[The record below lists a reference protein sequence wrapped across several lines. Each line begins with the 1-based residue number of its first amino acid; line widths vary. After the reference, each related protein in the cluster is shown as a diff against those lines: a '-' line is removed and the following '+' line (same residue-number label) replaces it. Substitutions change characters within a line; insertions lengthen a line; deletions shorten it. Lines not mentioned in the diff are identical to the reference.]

1 MEIRYGNDKDK
12 IKAEYIWKECFTDS
26 ENEVEFYFNELYKKE
41 NFLLM
46 EDRENEIRASLHENP
61 YEMII
66 NNEKFSSFYIIAV
79 AVSPQYRGRGYMG
92 ELIRY
97 SLRNAREKELDFVFL
112 SPINTEIYRKYGFG
126 YMSSL
131 ERYSISMENI
141 SFDRID
147 REYEIKKV
155 SDKKNLYGDLTK
167 IYKEKMKDSF
177 AYLERNEN
185 YYRRALKEMENENG
199 DIYIFYMENKPAG
212 YISMYKREG
221 SIEIR
226 ELFGLDKKVIES
238 IYAFIKTYKEYY
250 PEVII
255 KAPINSNLNFHIH
268 NQKSMEK
275 IEFPFIMG
283 RIVNVENMLK
293 RLHIEDME
301 LKISVIDKII
311 EENNGIYEISV
322 YGVVS
327 KKDKKKSIESDIEID
342 IADLNHLIFGYFSID
357 EMIELER
364 IKINNKEKIEEI
376 KKIFPKRKVYLQEYQ

>member
-212 YISMYKREG
+212 YISLYKREG

-226 ELFGLDKKVIES
+226 ELFGLDKKV
-238 IYAFIKTYKEYY
+238 
-250 PEVII
+250 
-255 KAPINSNLNFHIH
+255 
-268 NQKSMEK
+268 K
-275 IEFPFIMG
+275 IG
-283 RIVNVENMLK
+283 RAHV
-293 RLHIEDME
+293 
-301 LKISVIDKII
+301 
-311 EENNGIYEISV
+311 
-322 YGVVS
+322 
-327 KKDKKKSIESDIEID
+327 
-342 IADLNHLIFGYFSID
+342 
-357 EMIELER
+357 
-364 IKINNKEKIEEI
+364 
-376 KKIFPKRKVYLQEYQ
+376 

>member
-212 YISMYKREG
+212 YISLYKREG

>member
-212 YISMYKREG
+212 YISLYKREG

-327 KKDKKKSIESDIEID
+327 KKDKKKSIECDIEID

>member
-1 MEIRYGNDKDK
+1 MYPDGKLVATMNNRMDGNFYCLKMVTAGALVGAIVGSVVAAGAVITGGTAIGGIVAAIGSGALVGSISGKLLSLMPCICACLTKPNRWTMVKDTVLLQNQKALMPDAKLNCLLGGMVSIILPQIEIVLDALALSNCAYNVDNEDSPRYKDNAEIPNGWTE
-12 IKAEYIWKECFTDS
+12 IKD
-26 ENEVEFYFNELYKKE
+26 L
-41 NFLLM
+41 
-46 EDRENEIRASLHENP
+46 
-61 YEMII
+61 
-66 NNEKFSSFYIIAV
+66 
-79 AVSPQYRGRGYMG
+79 
-92 ELIRY
+92 
-97 SLRNAREKELDFVFL
+97 EKEFGDEIAAVL
-112 SPINTEIYRKYGFG
+112 INSQNGFKAK
-126 YMSSL
+126 L
-131 ERYSISMENI
+131 
-141 SFDRID
+141 F
-147 REYEIKKV
+147 K
-155 SDKKNLYGDLTK
+155 
-167 IYKEKMKDSF
+167 
-177 AYLERNEN
+177 
-185 YYRRALKEMENENG
+185 NG

-212 YISMYKREG
+212 YISLYKKEG
-221 SIEIR
+221 IIEVR
-226 ELFGLDKKVIES
+226 ELFGLNKKVIES

-255 KAPINSNLNFHIH
+255 KAPINSNMNFYIY
-268 NQKSMEK
+268 NQTSMK
-275 IEFPFIMG
+275 KTEFPFIMG
-283 RIVNVENMLK
+283 RIVNAENMLK

>member
-26 ENEVEFYFNELYKKE
+26 ENEIRFYFDELYRKE

-46 EDRENEIRASLHENP
+46 DDGEKEIRASLHENP
-61 YEMII
+61 YEMIM
-66 NNEKFSSFYIIAV
+66 NDEKLSSFYIIAV

-97 SLRNAREKELDFVFL
+97 SLRNAREKGHDFVFL

-126 YMSSL
+126 YISSL
-131 ERYSISMENI
+131 EKYSISMEAI
-141 SFDRID
+141 PFDRID
-147 REYEIKKV
+147 RAYEIKKV
-155 SDKKNLYGDLTK
+155 SNEKNLYADLIEVYNK
-167 IYKEKMKDSF
+167 KMKDNF
-177 AYLERNEN
+177 AYLKRDED

-199 DIYIFYMENKPAG
+199 DIYIFYLENKPAG
-212 YISMYKREG
+212 YISLYKREG
-221 SIEIR
+221 NIEVR

-238 IYAFIKTYKEYY
+238 IYAFLKTHKEYY
-250 PEVII
+250 SELII
-255 KAPINSNLNFHIH
+255 KAPINSHLNFYIH
-268 NQKSMEK
+268 NQTSIEK

-293 RLHIEDME
+293 RLHIEDIE
-301 LKISVIDKII
+301 LKISVTDKII

-322 YGVVS
+322 YGAVS
-327 KKDKKKSIESDIEID
+327 KKDDIESDVEID

-364 IKINNKEKIEEI
+364 IKINSKEKIEEI
-376 KKIFPKRKVYLQEYQ
+376 KKIFPKKKVYIQEYQ

>member
-61 YEMII
+61 YEMIM

-131 ERYSISMENI
+131 ERYSISMEYI

-212 YISMYKREG
+212 YISLYKREG

-342 IADLNHLIFGYFSID
+342 IADLNHLIFGYFSIN

>member
-12 IKAEYIWKECFTDS
+12 IKAKYIWKECFTDS

-41 NFLLM
+41 NFLLL
-46 EDRENEIRASLHENP
+46 EDDEKNIRASLHENQ
-61 YEMII
+61 YEVII
-66 NNEKFSSFYIIAV
+66 NNEKLSSFYIVAV

-97 SLRNAREKELDFVFL
+97 SLRNAREKGLDFVFL

-131 ERYSISMENI
+131 ERYSISMKDLP
-141 SFDRID
+141 FDRIE
-147 REYEIKKV
+147 RAYEIKKAANE
-155 SDKKNLYGDLTK
+155 KNLCADLIE
-167 IYKEKMKDSF
+167 IYKKKMKNSF

-199 DIYIFYMENKPAG
+199 DVYIFYLENKPAG
-212 YISMYKREG
+212 YISLYKKEG
-221 SIEIR
+221 IIEVR
-226 ELFGLDKKVIES
+226 ELFGLNKKVIES

-255 KAPINSNLNFHIH
+255 KAPINSNMNFYIYD
-268 NQKSMEK
+268 QTSMK
-275 IEFPFIMG
+275 KTEFPFIMG
-283 RIVNVENMLK
+283 RIVNAENMLK

-322 YGVVS
+322 CGVVS

-342 IADLNHLIFGYFSID
+342 IAHLNHLIFGYFSID